1 MSGPSAWNRSSTAPD
16 ATAVSIFGK
25 SSANPDSS
33 RLTVTLAYCGS
44 LFFHA
49 SITDLNTGTS
59 GSVQQIRKL
68 IVTASPAA
76 GAAGAAVAAGAAGAA
91 VGALVVGAPAPPH
104 ADRISAAAK
113 TIDSRLLRV
122 MEDLSYKMSTSY
134 GRMSNTDPS
143 AIADCRLQIAA
154 STLRSHR
161 RNCRSLAIC
170 LKRHWATDS

>member
-68 IVTASPAA
+68 IVTASPPA
-76 GAAGAAVAAGAAGAA
+76 GAAGAAVASGAAGAA
-91 VGALVVGAPAPPH
+91 VGALVVGAPGPPH
-104 ADRISAAAK
+104 AVRISTAAK
-113 TIDSRLLRV
+113 SRDSTVLRD
-122 MEDLSYKMSTSY
+122 MEDLSYRMSTPLAGS
-134 GRMSNTDPS
+134 RTPTLVQLQ
-143 AIADCRLQIAA
+143 IADCRLQPAPCEVIG
-154 STLRSHR
+154 
-161 RNCRSLAIC
+161 
-170 LKRHWATDS
+170 ATANP